1 MNKRIRRINVI
12 RSVIFT
18 KRYDYYKNKEKVLC

>member
-1 MNKRIRRINVI
+1 MNKRIRYIKTR

-18 KRYDYYKNKEKVLC
+18 KRYDYYKNKEKVL